1 MTDTTPTR
9 TPVSTSDAPAAIGP
23 YSQAIRHGDLL
34 WCSGA
39 IPLDP
44 ATGEIAGGSPAGET
58 IRCLENL
65 RAVCAAAGARL
76 EDAIRVT
83 VYTTRLERFAEIN
96 EAYGAYFGSVPPA
109 RVTIGVAALPR
120 GAQVEIDAVVAVAG

>member
-1 MTDTTPTR
+1 MTATDRQR
-9 TPVSTSDAPAAIGP
+9 TPIATEEAPPAIGP

-39 IPLDP
+39 LPLDP
-44 ATGEIAGGSPAGET
+44 ASGELVTGSAATQT

-65 RAVCAAAGARL
+65 QAICRAAGAEL
-76 EDAIRVT
+76 ADAVRVT
-83 VYTTRLERFAEIN
+83 VYTTRLERFPDIN
-96 EAYGAYFGSVPPA
+96 EAYSAFFRTAPPA

-120 GAQVEIDAVVAVAG
+120 GADVEIDAVVAVG

>member
-1 MTDTTPTR
+1 MTETSPFR
-9 TPVSTSDAPAAIGP
+9 TPVATSEAPAAIGP

-44 ATGEIAGGSPAGET
+44 ADGSVVTDSPAAET

-65 RAVCAAAGARL
+65 QAICRQAGTELSNAL
-76 EDAIRVT
+76 RVT
-83 VYTTRLERFAEIN
+83 IYTTRLDRFAEIN
-96 EAYGAYFGSVPPA
+96 EAYSAYFRAAPPA
-109 RVTIGVAALPR
+109 RVTIGAAALPKDVH
-120 GAQVEIDAVVAVAG
+120 VEIDAVVAVPA